1 MSWGDWII
9 TGNNRKHLKMVFGSV
24 VPSHL
29 RSLSLKQA
37 LQLTNLYL
45 ENAYKIEDHDIALVL
60 CHEAEAALSQGK
72 SANKKYPPHPNDTG
86 HQALREGMATAY
98 IDLGKLLEKRGYQGE
113 GQAIC
118 EKAEKWG

>member
-1 MSWGDWII
+1 M
-9 TGNNRKHLKMVFGSV
+9 LFGSV

-37 LQLTNLYL
+37 LELTNLYL
-45 ENAYKIEDHDIALVL
+45 ENAYKIEDPDIALVL

-72 SANKKYPPHPNDTG
+72 SANKKLRAHQNDAR
-86 HQALREGMATAY
+86 HEALREGMATAY

-113 GQAIC
+113 GQAMC
-118 EKAEKWG
+118 EKAEKW

>member
-1 MSWGDWII
+1 
-9 TGNNRKHLKMVFGSV
+9 MVFGSI
-24 VPSHL
+24 VPSNL

-37 LQLTNLYL
+37 LELTNLYL
-45 ENAYKIEDHDIALVL
+45 ENAYKIHVKDPDIALVL

-72 SANKKYPPHPNDTG
+72 SANKKYPAHPSDTG

-113 GQAIC
+113 AQAILK
-118 EKAEKWG
+118 KAAKWG